1 MSALSAHRLAY
12 LLFLKVSWYTTPPPP
27 TPTTNPLHLNT
38 HTLQQQL
45 ELRRQ
50 AVYGF
55 ETRGMDGRGVEAV
68 RPMSSNFNY
77 PASDGHSANPR
88 RPYRYIDPS
97 SWSSR
102 PASAPVIKSCPI
114 QFQNTLLDAL
124 IKFQLEM
131 CQMFGKFC
139 YRISFV
145 IFRLNFKQ
153 WVQNVYNYWAILH
166 SDILFVFYSYNTR
179 YHSYRTT
186 LLDFHRKIPFC

>member
-1 MSALSAHRLAY
+1 MLHVSHFKCADNKLFSISCQHLAAHRLVY
-12 LLFLKVSWYTTPPPP
+12 LLFLKVSWYTPPPSP
-27 TPTTNPLHLNT
+27 ST
-38 HTLQQQL
+38 HTTLQQQL

-50 AVYGF
+50 AVYWY

-131 CQMFGKFC
+131 CQMIGKFC
-139 YRISFV
+139 YWISFV
-145 IFRLNFKQ
+145 IFRSNFKH
-153 WVQNVYNYWAILH
+153 WVQKRIQL
-166 SDILFVFYSYNTR
+166 
-179 YHSYRTT
+179 
-186 LLDFHRKIPFC
+186 